1 MSKLTAS
8 LVHGFA
14 GSMLSRRYDNAVPTP
29 KFHLELWDLCCSESP
44 LVAVAAPRSH
54 GKSTAVSHAYTLA
67 AVLFKERKFVLL
79 VSDTETQAVNFLND
93 IKQDLK
99 DNEDIVDLFQIKQF
113 IKETET
119 DIIVEFQDGDQ
130 FRIMCRGAE
139 QRVRGLKWNQARP
152 DLIVIDDF
160 ENDEAVASKERREKL
175 RRWFNGA
182 LLPCRAKHGI
192 VRMVG
197 TVMHLDSLLNRL
209 LPEDSSKLSI
219 IEPLKTWSQEKRPV
233 WKAIRYRAH
242 NEDFSQLLWPEQYD
256 AEYFQDKRADLTAQ
270 GIPEVYAQEYLNYP
284 IDESTSYFRRD
295 DFLAI
300 PKTDLDAIDS
310 GYKLVNYYIGTDLAV
325 STRDRSDFSVFIVA
339 AADERGI
346 LHVVDVRRGRWD
358 SLQILDEF
366 FAIQTKYK
374 PAWFAIEKGPIT
386 SSLGPILRAEMIARN
401 NYINLI
407 TSVANKDKQT
417 RARGIQAR
425 LRAGAVKFKKEAYW
439 YPELED
445 EFVRFPKSRHD
456 DQVDALAWIGLTIDT
471 VQHADTFEEH
481 EEEEYNQ
488 FRKENADD
496 GRCSTTGY

>member
-1 MSKLTAS
+1 MAKLSAE
-8 LVHGFA
+8 LIHGFA

-29 KFHLELWDLCCSESP
+29 KFHLELWGLCASDHP

-67 AVLFKERKFVLL
+67 AVLFRERKFVLL

-99 DNEDIVDLFQIKQF
+99 DNEDIIDLFQIKEF
-113 IKETET
+113 KKETET
-119 DIIVEFQDGDQ
+119 DIIVEFQDGTQ

-160 ENDEAVASKERREKL
+160 ENDEAVASKDRREKL
-175 RRWFNGA
+175 RRWFHGA

-192 VRMVG
+192 IRMVG

-209 LPEDSSKLSI
+209 LPEDSDKTSVVD
-219 IEPLKTWSQEKRPV
+219 PLKTYSTLKSPV
-233 WKAIRYRAH
+233 WRSIRYRAH
-242 NEDFSQLLWPEQYD
+242 NEDFSQLLWPEQYN
-256 AEYFQDKRADLTAQ
+256 AQYFKDKRSDLTAQ
-270 GIPEVYAQEYLNYP
+270 GIPEIYSQEYLNYP

-295 DFLAI
+295 DFTEI
-300 PKTDLDAIDS
+300 HRVELDRIAS
-310 GYKLVNYYIGTDLAV
+310 GAKAMNYYIGADLAV
-325 STRDRSDFSVFIVA
+325 STKDRSDYSVFIVA
-339 AADERGI
+339 GSDDRGV
-346 LHVVDVRRGRWD
+346 LHVLDVRRGRWD
-358 SLQILDEF
+358 SLQIIDEF
-366 FAIQTKYK
+366 FALQTKYN
-374 PAWFAIEKGPIT
+374 PAWFTIEKGSIT
-386 SSLGPILRAEMIARN
+386 SSLGPILRSEMIARG
-401 NYINLI
+401 NYLNLL

-425 LRAGAVKFKKEAYW
+425 LRAGAIKFNKEAFW

-471 VQHADTFEEH
+471 VQHAPTDDELD
-481 EEEEYNQ
+481 EEEYNA
-488 FRKENADD
+488 FTRDYADD
-496 GRCSTTGY
+496 GRNSCTGY

>member
-1 MSKLTAS
+1 MACP
-8 LVHGFA
+8 A
-14 GSMLSRRYDNAVPTP
+14 
-29 KFHLELWDLCCSESP
+29 FHLELWDLCCSSHP

-67 AVLFKERKFVLL
+67 AVLFRDRKFVLL
-79 VSDTETQAVNFLND
+79 VSDTETQAINFLND

-99 DNEDIVDLFQIKQF
+99 DNEDLIDLFQIKEF
-113 IKETET
+113 KKETET
-119 DIIVEFQDGDQ
+119 DIIVEFQDGAQ

-209 LPEDSSKLSI
+209 LPEDSHKLSV
-219 IEPLKTWSQEKRPV
+219 IEPLKTWSREKKPV
-233 WKAIRYRAH
+233 WKSIRYRAH
-242 NEDFSQLLWPEQYD
+242 NEDFSQLLWPEQYTRD
-256 AEYFQDKRADLTAQ
+256 FFESRRADLTQQ
-270 GIPEVYAQEYLNYP
+270 GIPEIYSQEYLNYP

-295 DFLAI
+295 DFVELGQIELARI
-300 PKTDLDAIDS
+300 KN
-310 GYKLVNYYIGTDLAV
+310 GEKLVNYYVGTDLAV
-325 STRDRSDFSVFIVA
+325 STKDRSDWSVFVVVA
-339 AADERGI
+339 ADDKGT
-346 LHVVDVRRGRWD
+346 LHVMDVRRGRWD
-358 SLQILDEF
+358 SWEIINEF
-366 FAIQTKYK
+366 FAIQQKYT
-374 PAWFAIEKGPIT
+374 PHWFTMEKGSIN
-386 SSLGPILRAEMIARN
+386 SSLAPILRTEMLSRN
-401 NYINLI
+401 VYINLI

-425 LRAGAVKFKKEAYW
+425 LRAGAVKFNKDAYW

-456 DQVDALAWIGLTIDT
+456 DQVDALAWVGLTLDT
-471 VQHADTFEEH
+471 IQNASTPEEQA
-481 EEEEYNQ
+481 EEDYQEFTREQ
-488 FRKENADD
+488 AEN
-496 GRCSTTGY
+496 GRNIITGY